1 MNTKLKDAILKELD
15 SRIQT
20 LENTPGTEDKQ
31 EALFKLS
38 GDIQNGITTDNELR
52 KFMAINSDYYFKNFG
67 IDVPELVE
75 TTKLA
80 MGKVPD
86 TKLDFAKIFGEDWY
100 KDDVYYN
107 IPRAK
112 LEYVAKNNGTDL
124 AGIMDQMSNEKTR
137 IDRYNIMHGKDDESG
152 VYEDFAAI
160 TGDVLTPNIMKAGEQ
175 GRDPTTGE
183 IVGDVVR
190 DVSYSLPTAR
200 MAKVAGNA
208 GRGLVGAAIGYGAAP
223 TVEHGANYALGN
235 ESGSDAAIGTATGF
249 MTNALVPYILRRG
262 AMAVGN
268 KIDAAKPVAKK
279 LEEFGTGSTGKE
291 IKQPYIDKAKQYKSL
306 NSADGYKLDVNEY
319 PTVKAIEPSTNYR
332 NTLKDF
338 KVSNGETE
346 YRAADILTGKGEKD
360 LGIIYQPGKTFEE
373 KYVSWLKTHPDISK
387 DMSEETKDYLYKA
400 FKNWEPYEQLKLSRT
415 IRPTDEL
422 IAEDIALNNVTN
434 RIGEELYDRG
444 MILNKFPYAGQ
455 AIKQYQEDKKRDAYN
470 DSLINRAIE
479 DLKAKNLYY
488 EDK

>member
-279 LEEFGTGSTGKE
+279 LE
-291 IKQPYIDKAKQYKSL
+291 
-306 NSADGYKLDVNEY
+306 
-319 PTVKAIEPSTNYR
+319 
-332 NTLKDF
+332 
-338 KVSNGETE
+338 
-346 YRAADILTGKGEKD
+346 
-360 LGIIYQPGKTFEE
+360 
-373 KYVSWLKTHPDISK
+373 
-387 DMSEETKDYLYKA
+387 
-400 FKNWEPYEQLKLSRT
+400 
-415 IRPTDEL
+415 
-422 IAEDIALNNVTN
+422 
-434 RIGEELYDRG
+434 
-444 MILNKFPYAGQ
+444 
-455 AIKQYQEDKKRDAYN
+455 
-470 DSLINRAIE
+470 
-479 DLKAKNLYY
+479 
-488 EDK
+488 